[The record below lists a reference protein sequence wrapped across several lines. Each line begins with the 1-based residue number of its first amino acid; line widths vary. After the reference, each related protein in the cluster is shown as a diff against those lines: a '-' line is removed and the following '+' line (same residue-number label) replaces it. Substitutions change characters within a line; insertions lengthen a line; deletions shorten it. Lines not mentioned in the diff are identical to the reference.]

1 MKKTEKINRSRY
13 TLKEILSNEWD
24 TSTIMDYSDAEIEK
38 MYFNSDNPFVNTFGF
53 GFNCNIILN
62 HKQISNY
69 RLLILYV
76 NFKDNDKKSQKL
88 NDTIRDKINGGN
100 SLYSNNYINPCDS
113 IMVIVDEKISESI
126 EKYISTLNIELKTDL
141 DQQGLTQEIKD
152 EMASQ
157 NIELDKELSLKHFKN
172 VNIINIDSITN
183 NLFKHSLIPK
193 HRVVRNKEEIDNILN
208 KCNCNINQLPIILK
222 TDIMSKLN
230 RISPGD
236 IVEITRKSLKS
247 GEYPFYRVCK

>member
-13 TLKEILSNEWD
+13 TLKEILSEWD
-24 TSTIMDYSDAEIEK
+24 TSTIMDYSDTEIEK
-38 MYFNSDNPFVNTFGF
+38 IYFNSDNPFVNTFGF

-62 HKQISNY
+62 HKQLSNY
-69 RLLILYV
+69 RLLILYF
-76 NFKDNDKKSQKL
+76 NFKDNDKQSQKT
-88 NDTIRDKINGGN
+88 NDKIRDKIK
-100 SLYSNNYINPCDS
+100 SLYDEGYLNSCDS
-113 IMVIVDEKISESI
+113 VMIIVDEKISDSI
-126 EKYISTLNIELKTDL
+126 ENYIDKLNIELKTDL
-141 DQQGLTQEIKD
+141 DQEGLTPEIVN
-152 EMASQ
+152 EIGSQ
-157 NIELDKELSLKHFKN
+157 KLTLGKELSLKHFKN

-193 HRVVRNKEEIDNILN
+193 HTVIRDKEEIDNILT

-230 RISPGD
+230 RLSIGD